1 MLPENDFS
9 LLHWFFTL
17 KETYYIADTQ
27 LLSPD
32 RNEGHF

>member
-1 MLPENDFS
+1 MIFLSFTG
-9 LLHWFFTL
+9 FFTL